1 MGELEV
7 LLAEGD
13 ADDGDEEQATEEHM
27 REPYPQ
33 STDKEPQDVHARVQ
47 ATTCGFLLHLRAKGP

>member
-13 ADDGDEEQATEEHM
+13 ADDGDVEKATEEHVSK
-27 REPYPQ
+27 PYPQ
-33 STDKEPQDVHARVQ
+33 STDEEPQDVHARVQ
-47 ATTCGFLLHLRAKGP
+47 ATTCWFLLHLRAKGP